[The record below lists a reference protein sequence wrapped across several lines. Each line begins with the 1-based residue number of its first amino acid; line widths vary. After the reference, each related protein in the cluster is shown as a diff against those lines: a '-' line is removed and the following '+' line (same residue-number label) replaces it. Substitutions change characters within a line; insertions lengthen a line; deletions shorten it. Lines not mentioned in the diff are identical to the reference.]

1 MPQNGSL
8 TSDEVIY
15 IIRNRIGLSDKSG
28 IYIMTRNEKLILV
41 TAGLADEQ
49 RCAAEALLAALAD
62 GYDIVQPDGL
72 VAAE

>member
-15 IIRNRIGLSDKSG
+15 IIRNRIGLTDKSG
-28 IYIMTRNEKLILV
+28 IYIIKRNDKLILGSS
-41 TAGLADEQ
+41 GLPDEQ
-49 RCAAEALLAALAD
+49 RRAAEDLLAALAE

>member
-28 IYIMTRNEKLILV
+28 IYIMTRSDKLIFGSS
-41 TAGLADEQ
+41 GLPDEQ
-49 RCAAEALLAALAD
+49 RRAAEDLLAALAE